1 MEPVSRTTATI
12 ALLVLSCGRL
22 LRLRRTPTDPAL
34 LGLNA
39 SLLLFLL
46 IEPAPW
52 GTHTT
57 LVHALAGGSSAATV
71 LATHGVRVAAVASLL
86 LFFHYS
92 AHPLPEAHRRARGE
106 LLGAAVVVLALVL
119 LTTLPQI
126 SAEVGPPG
134 FHLISGGYT
143 AVMTLRAGSWSA
155 RYAREVADRMRPGPR
170 VGAFGL
176 WLYGLA
182 VCAEAGAAFLGNTG
196 RMPTTVDTT
205 VRTALHTGRALFL
218 LGLLYPVWLARVD
231 AMRLWAR
238 HWRQYRL
245 LTPLWVRLHEVLPP
259 TVGHRERRWRRWVPW
274 RVHRRH
280 WRRTVEIR
288 DALLRLGPQLADLGI
303 TVDTPLAEQATAV
316 NTALRRER
324 QGVVPTS
331 GEAVPVAVSDTEDA
345 LVRLARAMEDQDHRD
360 TTPLPRRSRER

>member
-1 MEPVSRTTATI
+1 MEPVSRVTATV

-22 LRLRRTPTDPAL
+22 LRLRRTPGDPAL

-57 LVHALAGGSSAATV
+57 LVHALAGGSSATAV
-71 LATHGVRVAAVASLL
+71 AATHGVRVAAVASLL

-92 AHPLPEAHRRARGE
+92 AHPLHEAHRRARGE
-106 LLGAAVVVLALVL
+106 LLGAAVVVLVLVL
-119 LTTLPQI
+119 LTALPST
-126 SAEVGPPG
+126 SAEAGGAPG

-155 RYAREVADRMRPGPR
+155 RYAREVAYRMRPGPR

-182 VCAEAGAAFLGNTG
+182 VCGEAGTEFVGSTS
-196 RMPTTVDTT
+196 RIPDTVDST
-205 VRTALHTGRALFL
+205 VQTALHTGRALFL

-231 AMRLWAR
+231 AVRLWAR

-245 LTPLWVRLHEVLPP
+245 LTPLWTRLHEVLPP
-259 TVGHRERRWRRWVPW
+259 AVGHRERRWQRWVPW

-303 TVDTPLAEQATAV
+303 TVDTPLGEQAAAV
-316 NTALRRER
+316 NTALRHER

-331 GEAVPVAVSDTEDA
+331 SEAVPVAVGDTEDA
-345 LVRLARAMEDQDHRD
+345 LVRLARAVEDQDHRAS
-360 TTPLPRRSRER
+360 LLLRMPREH